1 MGDMMQRLDDGSTC
15 PKSADGAHCWH
26 YYYEGLEPH
35 EGHAGRHC
43 CYCDME
49 PVTDKEE
56 GE

>member
-1 MGDMMQRLDDGSTC
+1 MMQRLDDGSTC